1 MKQSFVFCLLF
12 CRMASSRSKK
22 HSSAGLSSEVY
33 DAIMQHEA
41 PSATPP
47 ALLPPPPP
55 PPSFPPMLQL
65 TTPAPVH
72 KIRHHGR
79 RKQRL
84 GTGAGA
90 GADSAGG
97 GGDFTTAQPDYD
109 FWPELSVGVDDI
121 VVTPNKVDAGV
132 NNNTTYDRFPGAML
146 IVETEQNE
154 TLRDFL
160 KICSPID
167 LIELDGVGELN
178 LFFDLNKRSSAEF
191 SSYIMLLN
199 LQK

>member
-1 MKQSFVFCLLF
+1 M
-12 CRMASSRSKK
+12 
-22 HSSAGLSSEVY
+22 
-33 DAIMQHEA
+33 
-41 PSATPP
+41 
-47 ALLPPPPP
+47 
-55 PPSFPPMLQL
+55 
-65 TTPAPVH
+65 
-72 KIRHHGR
+72 
-79 RKQRL
+79 
-84 GTGAGA
+84 
-90 GADSAGG
+90 
-97 GGDFTTAQPDYD
+97 
-109 FWPELSVGVDDI
+109 DDI

-132 NNNTTYDRFPGAML
+132 NNNTTYDRFLGAML

-160 KICSPID
+160 KICSPIE